1 MKHVIGSGDCLK
13 QVIGSGDC
21 LKQVIRSGD
30 CLKQIGLDFDINNG
44 KSKGKY
50 VVTEYQLDIFST
62 TEG

>member
-1 MKHVIGSGDCLK
+1 MK

-21 LKQVIRSGD
+21 LKQM
-30 CLKQIGLDFDINNG
+30 GLDFDINNG

-50 VVTEYQLDIFST
+50 IVTEYQLDISST

>member
-1 MKHVIGSGDCLK
+1 MK

-21 LKQVIRSGD
+21 LKQM
-30 CLKQIGLDFDINNG
+30 GLDFDINNG

-50 VVTEYQLDIFST
+50 VVTEYQLDISST